1 MKSYNIK
8 ILEDDRDCRNFIVNV
23 ESEKEFVKWFEL
35 FSSLEEREKISL
47 MQIRLEKEKEVEDF

>member
-35 FSSLEEREKISL
+35 FSSFEEREKISL

>member
-8 ILEDDRDCRNFIVNV
+8 ILEDEKDCRNFVVNV

>member
-8 ILEDDRDCRNFIVNV
+8 ILEDDRDCRNFVVNV
-23 ESEKEFVKWFEL
+23 ESEKEFVKWFKL

>member
-8 ILEDDRDCRNFIVNV
+8 ILEDDRDCRN
-23 ESEKEFVKWFEL
+23 FVKWFEL

>member
-8 ILEDDRDCRNFIVNV
+8 ILEDDRDCRNFVVNV